1 MKLTTEGCR
10 ARQQRLV
17 QVLAD
22 RGLDG
27 AIIARRDHVYY
38 FTGHLSRLQW
48 AAAALVRAS
57 GDTVLVSAEPAEGAA
72 ADEQACYDANPMAT
86 THSRQFAAVAET
98 LRPFVGTGRFGA
110 DLGGG
115 AASVV
120 APAGAEAVDLTDE
133 LYRLRKRKEPDEV
146 AAIAAAIS
154 LTDAMYEAAD
164 VFVRPGISEVDV
176 FAELL
181 ATATRAAGSFLER
194 FGNDFRA
201 NAAGGAPRQRLMRV
215 GELYILDAGPS
226 LDGYHADNC
235 RTFVVGPEAT
245 EAQRKA
251 WETLDGLFPQ
261 LEAAAK
267 PGMPAA
273 DLYMQANEYLR
284 EAGYGGLPHHLGHGV
299 GLEPHEAPQLNP
311 EYEATLEVGDVFTLE
326 PGIYAE
332 ELQAGIRLEENYR
345 MTETGVEKLTSRS
358 RRMG

>member
-1 MKLTTEGCR
+1 MRLTTEGCR
-10 ARQQRLV
+10 VRQRRLV

-27 AIIARRDHVYY
+27 AVIARRDHVYY
-38 FTGHLSRLQW
+38 FTGHLCRPQW
-48 AAAALVRAS
+48 AAAALVRAD
-57 GDTVLVSAEPAEGAA
+57 GAAVLVSAEPAERAA
-72 ADEQACYDANPMAT
+72 ADERARYEANPMAT
-86 THSRQFAAVAET
+86 THSRQFAAVAEA
-98 LRPFVGTGRFGA
+98 LRPFVGSGRFGA
-110 DLGGG
+110 DMGGG
-115 AASVV
+115 AAVV
-120 APAGAEAVDLTDE
+120 AALAGADAVDLTDD

-146 AAIAAAIS
+146 AALVDAIR
-154 LTDAMYEAAD
+154 LTDAMYQAAEQ
-164 VFVRPGISEVDV
+164 FVRPGISETDV
-176 FAELL
+176 FVELQ
-181 ATATRAAGSFLER
+181 ATATREAGTFLER

-201 NAAGGAPRQRLMRV
+201 NASGGGPRPRLMRQ
-215 GELYILDAGPS
+215 GELYILDAGPA

-245 EAQRKA
+245 EAQLRA
-251 WETLDGLFPQ
+251 WETLDGLFPK

-273 DLYMQANEYLR
+273 ELYRLADDYLR

-311 EYEATLEVGDVFTLE
+311 QYDATLEEGDVFTLE

-345 MTETGVEKLTSRS
+345 MTDAGIEKLTTRS